1 MILEDGRGQGKL
13 AHPAVKTKETRRRT
27 EADRRRTGD
36 GQGEGVLGGGAVEVL
51 GVESGHGEVAGS
63 GAAPFPWS
71 HGLGDG
77 RIDGDERLKVR
88 PWSNSS
94 ENSEKEEKF
103 QGTKLGKKMGTKGE
117 GGGGGRE
124 KLGLGCAAAVG
135 IK

>member
-1 MILEDGRGQGKL
+1 MKQKGAWIYGDTGGRK
-13 AHPAVKTKETRRRT
+13 
-27 EADRRRTGD
+27 RTGKV
-36 GQGEGVLGGGAVEVL
+36 GSPRGEDEGDAATNGGRQATNRGEDVLGGGAVEVL

-103 QGTKLGKKMGTKGE
+103 QGTKLGKKMGTKRE
-117 GGGGGRE
+117 G
-124 KLGLGCAAAVG
+124 
-135 IK
+135 